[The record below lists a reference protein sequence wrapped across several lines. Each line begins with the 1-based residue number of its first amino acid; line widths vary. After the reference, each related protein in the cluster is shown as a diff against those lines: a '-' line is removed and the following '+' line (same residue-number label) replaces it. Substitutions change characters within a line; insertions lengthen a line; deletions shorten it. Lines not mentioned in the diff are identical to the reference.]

1 MSIRFLAVPMLLAML
16 GLDAGPSKAFPAPSP
31 EQVSQATSGVTLA
44 ASRSSHFNGRRSYGG
59 RSAYRKRWI
68 RRKGHGGNWHG
79 HHGHHGHWNN
89 HNKHYPRYW
98 RARPYY
104 YYPGYFNWGYCGW
117 GYGAL
122 PYDCF
127 GNDYYYGGGYYEA
140 PVEKVRT
147 SNSKHIKWCKARY
160 KTYNV
165 KTDTFIGKGKKKYR
179 CNSPYDGRR

>member
-1 MSIRFLAVPMLLAML
+1 MSIRFLAVPMLMAML
-16 GLDAGPSKAFPAPSP
+16 GFGAGPSQAFPAPSS
-31 EQVSQATSGVTLA
+31 EQVSQATTGVTLA
-44 ASRSSHFNGRRSYGG
+44 ANRSSYVSGRKSYGG
-59 RSAYRKRWI
+59 RSAYRKCWI
-68 RRKGHGGNWHG
+68 RRKGHAGNW
-79 HHGHHGHWNN
+79 HGHHGHWNN
-89 HNKHYPRYW
+89 HKKHYPRYW

-127 GNDYYYGGGYYEA
+127 GNDDYYGDDDYDVPA
-140 PVEKVRT
+140 KRVRT

>member
-1 MSIRFLAVPMLLAML
+1 MSFRFLAVPMLMAML
-16 GLDAGPSKAFPAPSP
+16 GFGAGPSEAFPAPSS
-31 EQVSQATSGVTLA
+31 EQVSQATTGVTLA
-44 ASRSSHFNGRRSYGG
+44 ANRSSYVSGRKSYGG

-68 RRKGHGGNWHG
+68 RRKGHAGNW
-79 HHGHHGHWNN
+79 HGHHGHWNN
-89 HNKHYPRYW
+89 HRKHYPRYW

-127 GNDYYYGGGYYEA
+127 GDDDYDVPA
-140 PVEKVRT
+140 KRVRT